1 MSDPSI
7 RRITYGQKPQARR
20 SREHDSP
27 AIENESPEAVELT
40 PSGSEDL
47 QPVQGFLK
55 AHELKQLMERFHHIG
70 RSHAA
75 FLKGVRRVLF
85 GNVGDDG

>member
-7 RRITYGQKPQARR
+7 RRITYGQRPRTR
-20 SREHDSP
+20 LSGEHNSP
-27 AIENESPEAVELT
+27 TIENEIPEAAELT
-40 PSGSEDL
+40 PSVSEDL
-47 QPVQGFLK
+47 QPVQSFLK

-75 FLKGVRRVLF
+75 FLRGVRRVLF
-85 GNVGDDG
+85 GNVADDS